1 MEIYITELK
10 SHQDKLLFIAKKKSL
25 GDAMNLC
32 LNVSRRSTCGSGL
45 SSTMSVISHDVGDSH
60 QADRPEKLQ
69 SHVLARSSQTMLGI
83 VIKLLDQRSY
93 SHMFYSQIITDDARD
108 NH

>member
-10 SHQDKLLFIAKKKSL
+10 THQDKLLFIATKRL
-25 GDAMNLC
+25 GDVMNLC

-45 SSTMSVISHDVGDSH
+45 SSTLSVISDDVGDSH

-69 SHVLARSSQTMLGI
+69 SHVLVRSSQTMLGI

-93 SHMFYSQIITDDARD
+93 SHMFYSQIITDDVRD
-108 NH
+108 SH